1 MSLFILL
8 IFFVQQAIPLL
19 RCSRGTGG
27 CLVQLPPVPHS
38 HQGVGKRRADSYC
51 VVAAGWGRKLS
62 YPLGLGPPDTMTSG
76 RGGREWKCHVAPPT
90 TTSFSLMMLS
100 GHGGSRP
107 HRTPLTPS
115 WWGFQSTDCFY
126 QAGDRRP
133 APCSARPA
141 REHGSPTRFYW
152 GEVEDYLST
161 RHHEEEGSRAIC
173 FSEVEGMRGC
183 VWRFN
188 SWLSPAKTAAV
199 GGSGFFTGV

>member
-19 RCSRGTGG
+19 RCSRGMGG
-27 CLVQLPPVPHS
+27 CLVQRPPVPHS
-38 HQGVGKRRADSYC
+38 HQGTGKHRADSYC

-62 YPLGLGPPDTMTSG
+62 YPHQLGPPDTMTSG
-76 RGGREWKCHVAPPT
+76 RGRREWKCHVDPPT

-100 GHGGSRP
+100 GHGGSP
-107 HRTPLTPS
+107 PQWTPLTPS
-115 WWGFQSTDCFY
+115 WWEFQSTDCFY

-133 APCSARPA
+133 APCYARPA
-141 REHGSPTRFYW
+141 WEHGSPTWFYW

-183 VWRFN
+183 VWKFN
-188 SWLSPAKTAAV
+188 SWLSPAKTTAV
-199 GGSGFFTGV
+199 GG